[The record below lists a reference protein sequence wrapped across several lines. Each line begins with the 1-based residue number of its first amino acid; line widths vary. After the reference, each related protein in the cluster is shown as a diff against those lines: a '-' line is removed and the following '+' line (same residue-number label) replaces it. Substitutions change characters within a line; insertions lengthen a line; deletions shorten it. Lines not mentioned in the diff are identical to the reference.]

1 VQRDETLLLLGLGLL
16 WFYNGGNFQKKST
29 MNWTDEEM
37 FIFNNCVKRTGV
49 PTEAAL
55 AVYTGE
61 SGLNP
66 KASSGAAFGIAQIT
80 AATLRDIGWS
90 SPAKDFLQLGVAD
103 QAPWIEKLLNYQAKA
118 VGFTPTNALDLYVTN
133 LSPAAAKAHRDVI
146 YSASV
151 PSEVAAYEG
160 NKGLDKAKKGY
171 IDRADLA
178 LYLDRIL
185 YGETYKQAVDQ
196 LNRIRGLTR

>member
-1 VQRDETLLLLGLGLL
+1 
-16 WFYNGGNFQKKST
+16 

-37 FIFNNCVKRTGV
+37 FIFANHVGRTGV
-49 PTEAAL
+49 PVEAAL

-61 SGLNP
+61 SGLHP
-66 KASSGAAFGIAQIT
+66 RAFSGAAYGLAQMR
-80 AATLRDIGWS
+80 AQTLREIGWS
-90 SPAKDFLQLGVAD
+90 SPPKEFLELGVAD

-133 LSPAAAKAHRDVI
+133 LSPVAAKSHRDVI

-151 PSEVAAYEG
+151 PAEAAAYEG

-178 LYLDRIL
+178 LYLDRVMN
-185 YGETYKQAVDQ
+185 GETYKQAIIQ
-196 LNRIRGLTR
+196 LNRVRGLTS